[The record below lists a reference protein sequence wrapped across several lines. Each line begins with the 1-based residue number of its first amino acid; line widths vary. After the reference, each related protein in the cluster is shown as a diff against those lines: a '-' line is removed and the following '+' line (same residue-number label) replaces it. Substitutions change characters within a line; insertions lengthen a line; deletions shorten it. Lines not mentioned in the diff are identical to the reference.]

1 MSFFSDFK
9 AINKV
14 VFKKTNESYA
24 KNILLIPMFGLYIVV
39 YVLFSYFLGMT
50 VGRLGAAGG
59 FLASIISWFFSCY
72 MISDYLTHLENAV
85 NGFKF
90 KFSEIGRNY
99 MRYFMPA
106 LTATAIP
113 NIIVSLFTALTRIY
127 VPSYLILMF
136 YLIYA
141 TAEVIYQKDLD
152 RLEIFAYGHRFLV
165 ENWQHWLL
173 INGILGLGSIGVM
186 IAISRFIMVPLAA
199 AIGGLPTIIV
209 LILYNIIL
217 AILIGIPLLYYLIYR
232 GYIFKI
238 LSVSSRRKREY
249 MRNIYGK

>member
-1 MSFFSDFK
+1 MSFFSDLK

-14 VFKKTNESYA
+14 VFKKTNESYS
-24 KNILLIPMFGLYIVV
+24 KNIFLIPMLGLYIVA
-39 YVLFSYFLGMT
+39 YAIFSYLLGIT
-50 VGRLGAAGG
+50 VGRLGSAGG
-59 FLASIISWFFSCY
+59 FLAGIIGWFFSCY

-90 KFSEIGRNY
+90 KFSEIGKNY

-113 NIIVSLFTALTRIY
+113 NIIVSLFMALTRIP
-127 VPSYLILMF
+127 VPSFLILFF
-136 YLIYA
+136 YLVYA
-141 TAEVIYQKDLD
+141 TPEVIYQKDLD
-152 RLEIFAYGHRFLV
+152 RLEIFAYGHNFIK

-173 INGILGLGSIGVM
+173 INGILGMICIGLYM
-186 IAISRFIMVPLAA
+186 LMSRFVLVPLMGA
-199 AIGGLPTIIV
+199 LVTMPELLNVIIFSIVQAV
-209 LILYNIIL
+209 LS
-217 AILIGIPLLYYLIYR
+217 GIPLLYYLIYR